1 MGFDVILLILILELK
16 VHKEGKKCPKLK
28 WFNSDTN
35 QRFIFFIRIYFAC
48 RPGFLWFQ
56 KVPKC
61 VNSEEIYTAQMFHE
75 MLPKLS
81 SFPERPITSQMV
93 KSQQDQ
99 TDAAE
104 AQNFRQYKSSGRSHQ
119 SKAVKR

>member
-1 MGFDVILLILILELK
+1 MRD
-16 VHKEGKKCPKLK
+16 
-28 WFNSDTN
+28 
-35 QRFIFFIRIYFAC
+35 
-48 RPGFLWFQ
+48 
-56 KVPKC
+56 
-61 VNSEEIYTAQMFHE
+61 SEEIYTAKMFHE

-81 SFPERPITSQMV
+81 SFSERPITSQMV

-104 AQNFRQYKSSGRSHQ
+104 AQNFRQYKSSGSSHQ